1 MSEMEDKNLN
11 PAESLNLIDSMLKQA
26 KSAEK
31 DNGLGWII
39 WGWLLF
45 IASTVDYISIRVKW
59 EYRNLVWLF
68 FGIIAGVLIIYT
80 IAIKRL
86 LKRQK
91 KVTTYTGQLVNKLGL
106 AFFFSMIVISYGNY
120 KTGVDHSGV
129 NFGYLLIL
137 YAFWMFIFAAA
148 FQFKLFYWGAAF
160 NWLGAIVIFYY
171 KGELGAEV
179 LLVHAACVAV
189 GYLIPG
195 HIAYRNFYKNR

>member
-1 MSEMEDKNLN
+1 MADEKFLPEQ
-11 PAESLNLIDSMLKQA
+11 SLDLINSMLKQA

-31 DNGLGWII
+31 DNGMGWII

-45 IASTVDYISIRVKW
+45 VASVTHYIAIKTQW
-59 EYRNLVWLF
+59 EYRGYVWSF
-68 FGIIAGVLIIYT
+68 FGVIASFLIIYT
-80 IAIKRL
+80 IVIKRVINK
-86 LKRQK
+86 KR
-91 KVTTYTGQLVNKLGL
+91 KVTTYTGQLVGKLGL
-106 AFFFSMIVISYGNY
+106 AFLFSMLVVSYGNY
-120 KTGVDHSGV
+120 RSGIDNSGI

-160 NWLGAIVIFYY
+160 NWLGAVVIFYY
-171 KGELGAEV
+171 KEKLGASV

-195 HIAYRNFYKNR
+195 HIAYLNFYKNKSI